1 MTKTPLCPGKAYT
14 LQEQTDNHD
23 TAWPGP
29 QGGGRA
35 GGLARAPATSFP
47 TMLHTTGQPK
57 PTTRPGHVLSTCTPT
72 PTCALSLPKTLPK
85 SRSYFREAQLTS
97 GLFTEQ
103 ATDGDPK
110 FSSAREVNRKNR
122 SL

>member
-1 MTKTPLCPGKAYT
+1 MTKTPLCPGKVYT

-85 SRSYFREAQLTS
+85 SPKIHAGKKEVPKEQIQSQDSANLGELTTWLLAGTYF
-97 GLFTEQ
+97 
-103 ATDGDPK
+103 P
-110 FSSAREVNRKNR
+110 
-122 SL
+122 